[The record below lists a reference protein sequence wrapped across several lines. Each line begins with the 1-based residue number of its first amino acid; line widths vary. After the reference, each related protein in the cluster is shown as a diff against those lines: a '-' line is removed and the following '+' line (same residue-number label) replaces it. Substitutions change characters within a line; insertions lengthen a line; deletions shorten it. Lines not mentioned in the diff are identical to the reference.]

1 MKLVDVNNRLRDKYR
16 NTVILM
22 KFGNFYRCFYNNAI
36 VVGYIFNYKL
46 QDNKVG
52 FPINNIL
59 CVLDKYSIDY
69 LIYNSIKDIRYI
81 YHDINYYNTYLELG
95 NSKYNLDN
103 YVLNINN
110 KVKGI
115 LGSDIRKYNDI
126 MRYLDGYIVLLIKM
140 YFILLKILLI
150 GY

>member
-1 MKLVDVNNRLRDKYR
+1 MLNYIYGDDDMKLVDVNNRLRDKYR
-16 NTVILM
+16 NTIIFM
-22 KFGNFYRCFYNNAI
+22 KYGNFYRCFYNNAI
-36 VVGYIFNYKL
+36 VVWYIFNYEL
-46 QDNKVG
+46 HNNKVG
-52 FPINNIL
+52 FSINIINNIL

-81 YHDINYYNTYLELG
+81 YHDINNYNKYLELG

-115 LGSDIRKYNDI
+115 LDSDIRKYNDI
-126 MRYLDGYIVLLIKM
+126 MRYLDGLYI
-140 YFILLKILLI
+140 
-150 GY
+150 

>member
-1 MKLVDVNNRLRDKYR
+1 MCVLNYIYGDDDMKLVDVNNRLRDKYR
-16 NTVILM
+16 NTIIFM
-22 KFGNFYRCFYNNAI
+22 KYGNFYRCFYNNAI

-46 QDNKVG
+46 HDNKVG
-52 FPINNIL
+52 FPINIINNIL

-115 LGSDIRKYNDI
+115 LDSDIRKYNDI
-126 MRYLDGYIVLLIKM
+126 MRYLDGLYI
-140 YFILLKILLI
+140 
-150 GY
+150 